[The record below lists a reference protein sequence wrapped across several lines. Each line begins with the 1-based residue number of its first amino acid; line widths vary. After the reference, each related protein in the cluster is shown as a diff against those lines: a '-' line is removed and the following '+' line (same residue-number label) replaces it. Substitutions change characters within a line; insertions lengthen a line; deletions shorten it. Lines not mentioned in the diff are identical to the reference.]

1 MLPTVDWTLKQQKI
15 DYGDGVSGDFGFF
28 SPSDGTSLKKD
39 KLSYL
44 FLSVPAAA

>member
-1 MLPTVDWTLKQQKI
+1 MLPTVVWKLKQQKI

-39 KLSYL
+39 KSSYL